1 MATSDR
7 SRHNPVKPS
16 EEYSPE
22 EAARRA
28 RQAIK
33 RSFTMPYTPQKDSSA
48 KRLARVDA
56 SKNQLKALQNL
67 HDATDAPRLTSAA
80 ETLNENFEAFA
91 KG

>member
-1 MATSDR
+1 
-7 SRHNPVKPS
+7 
-16 EEYSPE
+16 
-22 EAARRA
+22 
-28 RQAIK
+28 
-33 RSFTMPYTPQKDSSA
+33 MPYTPQKDSSA